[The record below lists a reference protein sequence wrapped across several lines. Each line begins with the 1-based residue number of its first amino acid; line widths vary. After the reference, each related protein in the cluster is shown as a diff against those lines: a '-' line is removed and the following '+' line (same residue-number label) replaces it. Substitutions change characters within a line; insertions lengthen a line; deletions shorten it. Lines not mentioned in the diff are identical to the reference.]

1 MSFDYGALDAAL
13 TAAVGD
19 DQSLIAELRK
29 AFLDSAKRQVD
40 LLHRARCDANWEYA
54 ALRLKGLAA
63 SFGATHV
70 LSLAEEAIS
79 AAPGEPTVL
88 KKLEQAISA
97 IENHRD

>member
-1 MSFDYGALDAAL
+1 MTFDYGALDAAL

-19 DQSLIAELRK
+19 DQLLVADLRE
-29 AFLDSAKRQVD
+29 AFLNSAKRQVD

-70 LSLAEEAIS
+70 MNLAQEAATS
-79 AAPGEPTVL
+79 APGEPTVL
-88 KKLEQAISA
+88 KKLNHAISE
-97 IENHRD
+97 IESHRD

>member
-1 MSFDYGALDAAL
+1 MTFDYGAFDAAL

-19 DQSLIAELRK
+19 DQLLADDLRE
-29 AFLDSAKRQVD
+29 AFLNSAKRQVD

-63 SFGATHV
+63 SFGATH
-70 LSLAEEAIS
+70 LIALAQEAAIS
-79 AAPGEPTVL
+79 APGEPTVL
-88 KKLEQAISA
+88 KKLEGAISA